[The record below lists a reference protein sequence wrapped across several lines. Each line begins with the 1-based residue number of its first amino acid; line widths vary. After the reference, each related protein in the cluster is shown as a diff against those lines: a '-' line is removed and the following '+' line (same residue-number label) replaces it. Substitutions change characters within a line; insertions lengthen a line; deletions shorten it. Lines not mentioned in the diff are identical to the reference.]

1 MKFKLL
7 LPFLFVFA
15 ACGGD
20 DRAKAAGQGE
30 FETVQ
35 EGSAAGV
42 TSTISGPGETIPPM
56 TGTNAD
62 TTTAFALNPNAVPPT
77 QPDGTI
83 AGSLPVDPYGVPPS
97 TTGTYRPPVTRTTPS
112 RPVTQPAP
120 QQPRYEPPTGTV
132 APPVTGTTTT
142 TTTATTSTQ
151 PPTDTVAPP
160 PTDTAPPPPPPP
172 AAKPKKETQED
183 EDEGEQ
189 TDTAPP
195 PPPPPSPA

>member
-1 MKFKLL
+1 MKFKPI
-7 LPFLFVFA
+7 LPFLFVLA

-20 DRAKAAGQGE
+20 DRAKAAEQGQ

-42 TSTISGPGETIPPM
+42 TSTIAGPGETIPPM
-56 TGTNAD
+56 TSTNAD

-77 QPDGTI
+77 QPAGTI
-83 AGSLPVDPYGVPPS
+83 AGSMPVDPYAVPPS
-97 TTGTYRPPVTRTTPS
+97 TVGGTSRPPATRTAPS
-112 RPVTQPAP
+112 RAVTQPAP
-120 QQPRYEPPTGTV
+120 QQPRYVPPPTTS

-142 TTTATTSTQ
+142 TTTSTTSTQ

-172 AAKPKKETQED
+172 AAKPKKEAEED
-183 EDEGEQ
+183 DDEQ

-195 PPPPPSPA
+195 PPPPPAL